1 MPWSQIGPGLV
12 DANAA
17 AEAAINDPEAIQRRA
32 AMEQADRM
40 RTEDLLR
47 SSQLGQAAQ
56 QGGLGGI
63 QPIVHHPQLQDNR
76 GPWMGMRGMPP
87 SNLGYPGFGPD
98 PVTHWQR
105 SWQEQEPG
113 DSGRYRH
120 VTEYKDQPGQTFPG
134 HWLEQDGEVSTPMTR
149 GKRHLNNFMQ
159 KFAPQ

>member
-1 MPWSQIGPGLV
+1 MPWAQDFGPSPTTIPSLG
-12 DANAA
+12 
-17 AEAAINDPEAIQRRA
+17 DPEA
-32 AMEQADRM
+32 
-40 RTEDLLR
+40 
-47 SSQLGQAAQ
+47 QLGQA
-56 QGGLGGI
+56 GI

-120 VTEYKDQPGQTFPG
+120 VTEYKDTPGQTFPG

>member
-47 SSQLGQAAQ
+47 SSQLGQA
-56 QGGLGGI
+56 GI
-63 QPIVHHPQLQDNR
+63 QPLSP
-76 GPWMGMRGMPP
+76 GPWMGVMGMPP
-87 SNLGYPGFGPD
+87 ASAGYGGFQPD
-98 PVTHWQR
+98 PVTHWMR
-105 SWQEQEPG
+105 SWKEREPG

-120 VTEYKDQPGQTFPG
+120 VTEYKDMPGQTFPG
-134 HWLEQDGEVSTPMTR
+134 DWLEQDGELSTPMTR